1 MEAKE
6 LRIGNWVLIND
17 TPNIIRGGGI
27 AAIEAGYFKM
37 PLCPIPLTPEILVKA
52 GFAKYQWMDGYFI
65 KTKFGDLMIQFL
77 THRVYL
83 YFTNVGGDSQ
93 GMKMRGKRYVG
104 NINTTQNITYLHQLQ
119 NLYFALTG
127 EELEINFAPVKPE
140 FPKDRIGQ
148 WKGGA

>member
-1 MEAKE
+1 MKTNE
-6 LRIGNWVLIND
+6 LRVGNWVND
-17 TPNIIRGGGI
+17 ESGAISYQIRPQD
-27 AAIEAGYFKM
+27 FL
-37 PLCPIPLTPEILVKA
+37 PLSLPENEVKAKPITLTPEILRKA
-52 GFAKYQWMDGYFI
+52 GFVKYDWMDGYFI

-77 THRVYL
+77 THRVCL

-127 EELEINFAPVKPE
+127 KELNIEL
-140 FPKDRIGQ
+140 
-148 WKGGA
+148 